1 MEGKI
6 LVIFMTHHNIKNNPG
21 WRGRAFKDKIGM
33 VSQNKRAL
41 YQERSDKNGKP
52 Q

>member
-1 MEGKI
+1 
-6 LVIFMTHHNIKNNPG
+6 MTHPNIQNDPG
-21 WRGRAFKDKIGM
+21 WHERVFKDKIGI
-33 VSQNKRAL
+33 VSQNKRAM